1 MDMILN
7 GTFSYGKSIQI
18 YMILAAM
25 QSCSSESCN
34 STLQMIVGLQ
44 AETLEVLKNILQKE
58 EVNWRLALV
67 CVSTYLKF
75 IPEGGTHM
83 KGK

>member
-1 MDMILN
+1 
-7 GTFSYGKSIQI
+7 
-18 YMILAAM
+18 
-25 QSCSSESCN
+25 
-34 STLQMIVGLQ
+34 MIVGLQ
-44 AETLEVLKNILQKE
+44 AETLEVLKNLLQKG